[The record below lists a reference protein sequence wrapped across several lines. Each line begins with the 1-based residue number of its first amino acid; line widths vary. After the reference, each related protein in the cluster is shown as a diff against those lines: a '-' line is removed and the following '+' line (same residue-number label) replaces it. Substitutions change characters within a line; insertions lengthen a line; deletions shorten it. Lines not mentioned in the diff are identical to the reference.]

1 MNLSDL
7 SIEGLTQ
14 LEARLAADLEMV
26 KRVKALV
33 VEYQKMGM
41 RSPGIP
47 GGPAS
52 ATALGISATNA
63 PGTPPDHTVLA
74 VPPQKKAEERLTEAL
89 ATMKPDG
96 FILKELSRAT
106 YSPHGCI
113 DKDEIKRWVKGMVR
127 KGKVR
132 VVEIRA
138 GRIGSVY
145 AAVHPEAS
153 GTEA

>member
-33 VEYQKMGM
+33 VEYQKMGV
-41 RSPGIP
+41 RSAGLP

-52 ATALGISATNA
+52 ATALGITTTSA
-63 PGTPPDHTVLA
+63 PGTPPHSPT
-74 VPPQKKAEERLTEAL
+74 PIPQLKPAEERLMEAL
-89 ATMKPDG
+89 ATTPTAG
-96 FILKELSRAT
+96 FVLDDLSRAT
-106 YSPHGCI
+106 YSPYGHIG
-113 DKDEIKRWVKGMVR
+113 KDTIKSWVKSMVR

-132 VVEIRA
+132 VVETRT

-145 AAVHPEAS
+145 AAVLPEAS
-153 GTEA
+153 GTEG